1 MTFCSLLAPK
11 TGVHSDRWGRG
22 APVRRGLAASRA
34 GKDRASAAYIGS
46 ACGRAGEGGM
56 MVMMMMM
63 MVMVM
68 MVMVMVMMVMMS
80 GHTCVPQRT
89 QFRGSG
95 RGRGKRKVAHL

>member
-1 MTFCSLLAPK
+1 MGYP
-11 TGVHSDRWGRG
+11 
-22 APVRRGLAASRA
+22 GLSP
-34 GKDRASAAYIGS
+34 YEIVMV
-46 ACGRAGEGGM
+46 M
-56 MVMMMMM
+56 MVMVMMVMVMM
-63 MVMVM
+63 VMVMVM